1 VQAALES
8 ALGTLLREDPPPR
21 LTVAGRTDAGVHA
34 LGQVASYEHEAVDPR
49 ALNAL
54 LPDDVA
60 VLDCRPAQDGFDARH
75 WATSRAY
82 AYRVLNR
89 RPRSVFDAGRA
100 LHWVRPLNRGA
111 LSACAE
117 ALAGTHDF
125 TAFTPTD
132 TYHVRFERDISFAA
146 WRGLDP
152 ERLEFR
158 IEADAFM
165 RGMVRSL
172 VGTMLEV
179 GEGRRT
185 VESFVALLGGA
196 ARSEAGPTA
205 AAHGLYLAGV
215 GYGGRRVLQ
224 SDHNLTRKPP
234 RQARADGS

>member
-34 LGQVASYEHEAVDPR
+34 LAQVASYEHEAVDPR

-60 VLDCRPAQDGFDARH
+60 VVDCRPAEDGFDARR

-82 AYRVLNR
+82 CYRVLNR
-89 RPRSVFDAGRA
+89 RQRSVFEAGRA
-100 LHWVRPLNRGA
+100 LHWPRPLDRGA

-117 ALAGTHDF
+117 ALLGTHDF

-132 TYHVRFERDISFAA
+132 TYHVRFERDVLFAA
-146 WRGLDP
+146 WRPHDP

-165 RGMVRSL
+165 RGMVRTL

-179 GEGRRT
+179 GEGRRS
-185 VESFVALLGGA
+185 VDEFASLLDGVPRDA
-196 ARSEAGPTA
+196 AGPTA
-205 AAHGLYLAGV
+205 PPHGLFLAGV
-215 GYGGRRVLQ
+215 GYRGERVF
-224 SDHNLTRKPP
+224 
-234 RQARADGS
+234 G

>member
-1 VQAALES
+1 VQAELET

-60 VLDCRPAQDGFDARH
+60 VLDCRPAEAGFDARR

-82 AYRVLNR
+82 VYRILTR
-89 RPRSVFDAGRA
+89 RPRSAFEAGRA
-100 LHWVRPLNRGA
+100 LHHPRPLDRGV

-132 TYHVRFERDISFAA
+132 TYHVRFERDVFHAA
-146 WRGLDP
+146 WRPLDP

-179 GEGRRT
+179 GTGRRSLD
-185 VESFVALLGGA
+185 EFVALLDGA
-196 ARSEAGPTA
+196 PRDAAGPTA

-215 GYGGRRVLQ
+215 GYGGERVF
-224 SDHNLTRKPP
+224 
-234 RQARADGS
+234 